1 MQCLAKGAF
10 HLDKIKVNQMMFYGY
25 HGLFAE
31 ENKLGQRFNV
41 DVELM
46 GDFRKAGQT
55 DRMEDS
61 IDYGK
66 VYEVTKGIMEG
77 KAHNL
82 LESLAESIAQSMFES
97 FSLLDVISVYIDK
110 PGPPIPGY
118 YQSVGVEVTR
128 KRSDYEA

>member
-1 MQCLAKGAF
+1 M
-10 HLDKIKVNQMMFYGY
+10 DKIKVNQMMFYGY